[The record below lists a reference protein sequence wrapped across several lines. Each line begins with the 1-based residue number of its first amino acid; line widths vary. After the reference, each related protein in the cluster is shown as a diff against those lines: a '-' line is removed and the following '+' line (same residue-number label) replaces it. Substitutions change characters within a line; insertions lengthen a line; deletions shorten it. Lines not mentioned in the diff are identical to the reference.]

1 MKEPSSPDRN
11 PIYEQWARLGKA
23 LASPKR
29 LELLE
34 LLIQGARTVEKLAQ
48 LTRMSIANTS
58 QHLRVLHAARL
69 VETEKKGLYVTYRPG
84 DPAVS
89 DLLRSLRRLAETR
102 LAEVQR
108 IAQGFAESQ
117 HGFEAVDQRTLARRI
132 KEGSVV
138 LLDVRPHEEY
148 LAGHIAGAISV
159 PIEELAKRMKA
170 LPHRRGIV
178 AYCRGPYC
186 LLAVKAVELLRARKF
201 RAYRLEASVQD
212 WRARGGAVVSGD
224 AK

>member
-1 MKEPSSPDRN
+1 MKDKPSSDHN

-23 LASPKR
+23 LSSPRR
-29 LELLE
+29 LELLD
-34 LLIQGARTVEKLAQ
+34 LLTQGPRTVEKLAQ
-48 LTRMSIANTS
+48 LTEMSIANTS
-58 QHLRVLHAARL
+58 QHLRVLHAARF
-69 VETEKKGLYVTYRPG
+69 VETEKKGLYVTYRLG

-117 HGFEAVDQRTLARRI
+117 HGFEAVDQRTLAKRI

-138 LLDVRPHEEY
+138 LLDVRPREEY
-148 LAGHIAGAISV
+148 LAGHISGAISA
-159 PIEELAKRMKA
+159 PIEELAKRMKT

-201 RAYRLEASVQD
+201 RAWRLEDSVQD
-212 WRARGGAVVSGD
+212 WRARGLPVAVGEE
-224 AK
+224 

>member
-1 MKEPSSPDRN
+1 MKDRAAPDHN

-23 LASPKR
+23 LASPRR

-34 LLIQGARTVEKLAQ
+34 LLSQGARTVEKLA
-48 LTRMSIANTS
+48 LFSRMSIANTS

-69 VETEKKGLYVTYRPG
+69 VETEKKGLYVTYRLG
-84 DPAVS
+84 DPAVT

-117 HGFEAVDQRTLARRI
+117 HGFEAVNQETLAKRI

-138 LLDVRPHEEY
+138 LLDVRPREEY
-148 LAGHIAGAISV
+148 LAGHISGAISV
-159 PIEELAKRMKA
+159 PIEELAKTMTT
-170 LPHRRGIV
+170 LPRRRGIA

-186 LLAVKAVELLRARKF
+186 LLAVKAVELLRARRF
-201 RAYRLEASVQD
+201 RAWRLEDSVQD
-212 WRARGGAVVSGD
+212 WRARGLPVAVGEE
-224 AK
+224 

>member
-1 MKEPSSPDRN
+1 MKDRSSSDHN

-23 LASPKR
+23 LASPRR

-34 LLIQGARTVEKLAQ
+34 LLSQRARTVEKLAQ

-69 VETEKKGLYVTYRPG
+69 VETEKKGLYVTYRLG
-84 DPAVS
+84 DLAVT
-89 DLLRSLRRLAETR
+89 DLLRALRRLAETR
-102 LAEVQR
+102 LAEVQK
-108 IAQGFAESQ
+108 IARGFAESQ
-117 HGFEAVDQRTLARRI
+117 HGFEAVAQRTLAKRI

-138 LLDVRPHEEY
+138 LLDVRPREEY
-148 LAGHIAGAISV
+148 LAGHISGAISV
-159 PIEELAKRMKA
+159 PIEELAKRMKT

-186 LLAVKAVELLRARKF
+186 LLAVKAVKLLRARRF
-201 RAYRLEASVQD
+201 QAWRLEDSVQD
-212 WRARGGAVVSGD
+212 WQARGLPVAAGE
-224 AK
+224 